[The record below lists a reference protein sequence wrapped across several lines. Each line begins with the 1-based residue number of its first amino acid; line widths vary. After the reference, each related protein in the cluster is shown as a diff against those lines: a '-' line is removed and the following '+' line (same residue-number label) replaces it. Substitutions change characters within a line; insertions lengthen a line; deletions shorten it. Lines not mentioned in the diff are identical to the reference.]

1 MDGPAEGG
9 NDGPAR
15 YGEGIGGGRMGCN
28 AGADGGRAG
37 RVKLGGEVSGEEER
51 LTRLAGVGFIAT
63 SHQIY
68 ISTRDL

>member
-1 MDGPAEGG
+1 
-9 NDGPAR
+9 
-15 YGEGIGGGRMGCN
+15 MGCN
-28 AGADGGRAG
+28 ADADGGRAG